1 MSRLPEGF
9 AALEPFV
16 DRWAVEGAA
25 DRALL
30 RGTSSDDER
39 SAFFSLAQPLLGTA
53 LDRLDA
59 TPLANLDAA
68 EQRLMNL
75 MLSLAHVSLAVEIQ
89 ASDEARHAR
98 MRERM
103 VITRAP
109 ANNGRAIAP
118 VEAIER

>member
-1 MSRLPEGF
+1 MKRLPDGF

-16 DRWAVEGAA
+16 QQWAVEGAA
-25 DRALL
+25 NRALL
-30 RGTSSDDER
+30 RGRSSDAER
-39 SAFFSLAQPLLGTA
+39 SAFFAAAQPLLGTA
-53 LDRLDA
+53 LDRLD
-59 TPLANLDAA
+59 TTSLAGFDAA

-89 ASDEARHAR
+89 AGEEARHAR

-109 ANNGRAIAP
+109 ADEPAA
-118 VEAIER
+118 

>member
-1 MSRLPEGF
+1 MSVLPEGF

-25 DRALL
+25 NRAQL

-39 SAFFSLAQPLLGTA
+39 SAFFAAAQPLLGAA

-59 TPLANLDAA
+59 TPLAGFDAA
-68 EQRLMNL
+68 EQQLMNL

-89 ASDEARHAR
+89 AGDEARHAR

-109 ANNGRAIAP
+109 ADEPAA
-118 VEAIER
+118 

>member
-16 DRWAVEGAA
+16 DLWAIEGTAA
-25 DRALL
+25 RAFL
-30 RGTSSDDER
+30 RGTAGEVER
-39 SAFFSLAQPLLGTA
+39 SAFFAAAQPLLGAA

-59 TPLANLDAA
+59 TPLAGFDAA
-68 EQRLMNL
+68 EHRLMNL
-75 MLSLAHVSLAVEIQ
+75 MLSAAHVSLADEIQ

-103 VITRAP
+103 VITRASADGP
-109 ANNGRAIAP
+109 DA
-118 VEAIER
+118 